1 MESETSELSTNKL
14 VTKSFKWEETAL
26 PQLYALIKFEEDS
39 ASFSD
44 AMRDFL
50 KKLILDKNAPLSS
63 EPEDSDPEQY
73 NKPLPPQNPFTQRP
87 TNPFIELDKKRAL
100 KAGFCNID

>member
-1 MESETSELSTNKL
+1 MESEASELSTNKL
-14 VTKSFKWEETAL
+14 VTKSFKWEENEL
-26 PQLYALIKFEEDS
+26 PQLCALIKFEEDS

-44 AMRDFL
+44 AMRGFL

-87 TNPFIELDKKRAL
+87 TNPFIELDENRAIRYVFL
-100 KAGFCNID
+100 NY